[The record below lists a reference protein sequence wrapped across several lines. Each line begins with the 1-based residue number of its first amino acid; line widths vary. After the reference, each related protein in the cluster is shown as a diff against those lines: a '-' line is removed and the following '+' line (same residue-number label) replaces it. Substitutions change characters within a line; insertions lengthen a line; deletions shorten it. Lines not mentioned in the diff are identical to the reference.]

1 MIAAAETGYT
11 LVQRTYTEIKSA
23 GPQTEY
29 KDCSACKIP
38 CPVDAFLTALN
49 QKKGQN
55 GLPSEAEIRASAE
68 GLALFVLKSRVQ
80 VQSNKFVPG
89 IRVNCKIRPE
99 EALSGLPVK
108 RGVTDTITR
117 HGGLVFQATDSARD
131 R

>member
-1 MIAAAETGYT
+1 MIAAAETEYI

-29 KDCSACKIP
+29 LDCNACRVP

-55 GLPSEAEIRASAE
+55 GLPSEDEIRASAE
-68 GLALFVLKSRVQ
+68 GLALDVLKGRVQ
-80 VQSNKFVPG
+80 VQRNKYVPG
-89 IRVNCKIRPE
+89 IRVNCKISSD
-99 EALSGLPVK
+99 ALSGLPVK

-117 HGGLVFQATDSARD
+117 HGGLVFQATDSA
-131 R
+131 